1 MVRFMRPYRWV
12 AILGL
17 LTVIL
22 PVAMELVVPRML
34 QVLIDQGIRAG
45 DQGVIVRG
53 SLIMLG
59 AAVVGAV
66 GTVAQGVFRARLSQG
81 IAYDLRN
88 ELFTHLQSLSFGNLD
103 SMQTGQLMTRLSSD
117 VEVVRLFF
125 SAGLAL
131 LLRAVLMIVGSLVLM
146 LLTDLRLSLAALA
159 VLTVAA
165 VVIGAV
171 LRTAGPLFS
180 VVQQKLAGLNTIV
193 QENLAGVQVVKA
205 FVRERFEINRFAGQ
219 NVAYAQENMRVGY
232 LIAAAMPLLLVLTNL
247 GTVAVIWFGGLE
259 VIGGNLSVG
268 ELVAFNNYLMIGM
281 TPLLLLGNVLTMVS
295 RAEAS
300 AARILEVLDTRP
312 LIQVAPV
319 PHRAEQLAGRVV
331 FENVSFHYIGNGQAG
346 HQNGFSAAAA
356 DFTSPDGANRLNG
369 RPNNDNRREVLNGV
383 SFEVEPGQRV
393 ALLGA
398 TGSGKSTLVN
408 LLPRFYDVTGGQI
421 QIDGV
426 DVRDWDPAALRSR
439 IGVVLQQSTLFSG
452 TIYQNIAYGRPDA
465 SLDAVMAAARAAQA
479 HAFIMA
485 MPEGYDSL
493 VEERGAN
500 LSGGQQQ
507 RIAIA
512 RALLISPGILIL
524 DDSTSAVDMETE
536 TKIQQAL
543 DTLMLSRT
551 TFIVAQRIS
560 SVLNADQIIVLDSG
574 RIAAR
579 GPHRHLLETSPIYRE
594 IYRSQVGGQ
603 HRSGAAG

>member
-1 MVRFMRPYRWV
+1 MNVLRRMIRFMSPYRLV

-22 PVAMELVVPRML
+22 PVAMELVAPRML

-66 GTVAQGVFRARLSQG
+66 GTVAQGVYRARLSQG

-180 VVQQKLAGLNTIV
+180 VVQQKLAGLNTII

-205 FVRERFEINRFAGQ
+205 FVRERFEIDRFAGQ

-247 GTVAVIWFGGLE
+247 
-259 VIGGNLSVG
+259 
-268 ELVAFNNYLMIGM
+268 
-281 TPLLLLGNVLTMVS
+281 
-295 RAEAS
+295 
-300 AARILEVLDTRP
+300 
-312 LIQVAPV
+312 
-319 PHRAEQLAGRVV
+319 
-331 FENVSFHYIGNGQAG
+331 
-346 HQNGFSAAAA
+346 
-356 DFTSPDGANRLNG
+356 
-369 RPNNDNRREVLNGV
+369 
-383 SFEVEPGQRV
+383 
-393 ALLGA
+393 
-398 TGSGKSTLVN
+398 
-408 LLPRFYDVTGGQI
+408 
-421 QIDGV
+421 
-426 DVRDWDPAALRSR
+426 
-439 IGVVLQQSTLFSG
+439 
-452 TIYQNIAYGRPDA
+452 
-465 SLDAVMAAARAAQA
+465 
-479 HAFIMA
+479 
-485 MPEGYDSL
+485 
-493 VEERGAN
+493 
-500 LSGGQQQ
+500 
-507 RIAIA
+507 
-512 RALLISPGILIL
+512 
-524 DDSTSAVDMETE
+524 
-536 TKIQQAL
+536 
-543 DTLMLSRT
+543 
-551 TFIVAQRIS
+551 
-560 SVLNADQIIVLDSG
+560 
-574 RIAAR
+574 
-579 GPHRHLLETSPIYRE
+579 
-594 IYRSQVGGQ
+594 
-603 HRSGAAG
+603 